1 MTEIKNSLILIFIVL
16 TAFCSYGQ
24 DFNINGKVQDV
35 NAQPIPF
42 ANVVLLDA
50 EKEIVQG
57 TITEDNGSFVISSI
71 KPSEEYYIKVS
82 FVGFEDVTT
91 NVISLSGNRTLS
103 PIVLQASEES
113 LGEVTITAKTPTV
126 DRKSDR
132 LVFNVENSILST
144 GSTLDILRRTPA
156 VVVTQGGINVRNQPV
171 TVYLN
176 DRKVQLSVEEIR
188 SLLES
193 LDGNNIKSVEVI
205 TNPPAKYDA
214 EGGAILNINTS
225 KAVAAGYK
233 GNVSATGTYA
243 IYPKHTFGTSH
254 FFKNDKVSL
263 FFNYS
268 YNPLKATKQ
277 SDNSIN
283 YVDQGVTKIWDQD
296 FERKTWSKAHNA
308 NLVVDYELTEKSQL
322 SLSVIG
328 LFSPDVFE
336 FTRAT
341 TDVVSPSE
349 DPFFIR
355 TQSNI
360 DSDRN
365 NVAFD
370 LKHTYALEKGELSTS
385 AHFTSF
391 NRSKLQRLG
400 SVYTNEINDVLS
412 NIRFATDA
420 TQDIEIFTGQVDYN
434 RSFGEVLFQSGA
446 KVAIIDSQS
455 KIDFFDL
462 NNVEN
467 TGLEQAQSD
476 NFLYDENVYAA
487 YISFNKDWEK
497 WSIKGGLRAEQTNSI
512 GNSIVLNTK
521 TELDYFELFPSAYVQ
536 YSPFENHSFA
546 IDYSRRLERPRYQ
559 DLNPFAYF
567 INENNFIIGNSGLQ
581 PSFSHQFNVNYS
593 LKDEY
598 FFDVYYR
605 DNGENI
611 VRVATQDNENQ
622 VLRSDS
628 QNALGSKSWGLDFS
642 HGRSVSSWLYTSVYV
657 SAFHEEDSFL
667 INRSTNTSFKNDVN
681 GFYAYVGNYLTLDKA
696 ETLTGFV
703 TFEYLS
709 KFIVGS
715 YTQDE
720 TIQLDLGLRKS
731 LWNKRASVS
740 LSVGDILNQ
749 ANAVVSAKYE
759 GLDNQYFPELE
770 TQFLRIGFK
779 YNFGNYKLKD
789 NNRDLDKAERD
800 RINN

>member
-1 MTEIKNSLILIFIVL
+1 MKEIKNSLILIIIVL
-16 TAFCSYGQ
+16 TAFSAHTQ
-24 DFNINGKVQDV
+24 DFNIYGKVQDV

-50 EKEIVQG
+50 EKEIIKG
-57 TITEDNGSFVISSI
+57 NITEDDGSFDISSI
-71 KPSEEYYIKVS
+71 SPASEYYIKVS
-82 FVGFEDVTT
+82 FVGFEDAITSVF
-91 NVISLSGNRTLS
+91 SLSGNKTLS
-103 PIVLQASEES
+103 PITLQAIEER
-113 LGEVTITAKTPTV
+113 LDEITLTAKTPTV
-126 DRKSDR
+126 VRKADR
-132 LVFNVENSILST
+132 LVFNVENSILSS

-156 VVVTQGGINVRNQPV
+156 VVVRQGEINVRNQPV
-171 TVYLN
+171 AVYLN

-193 LDGNNIKSVEVI
+193 LDGSNIKSIEVI

-225 KAVAAGYK
+225 KAVVAGYK
-233 GNVSATGTYA
+233 GNVNTTGTYA
-243 IYPKHTFGTSH
+243 IFPKHTFGTSH

-268 YNPLKATKQ
+268 YNPLKASKQ
-277 SDNSIN
+277 SDNTIN
-283 YVDQGVTKIWDQD
+283 YRDQGLTTTWDQD

-308 NLVVDYELTEKSQL
+308 NFVMDYELTEKSQL

-341 TDVVSPSE
+341 TDVLSTSE

-355 TQSNI
+355 TQSTI

-365 NVAFD
+365 NIAFD
-370 LKHTYALEKGELSTS
+370 LKHTYTLEKGEISTS

-391 NRSKLQRLG
+391 NRNKLQRLG
-400 SVYTNEINDVLS
+400 SVYTTQNNDIFS
-412 NIRFATDA
+412 NVRFATDA

-434 RSFGEVLFQSGA
+434 TSFNEVLFESGA

-487 YISFNKDWEK
+487 YASLSKEWEK
-497 WSIKGGLRAEQTNSI
+497 WSVKAGLRAEQTNSV

-521 TELDYFELFPSAYVQ
+521 EKLDYFELFPSAYIQ
-536 YSPFENHSFA
+536 YNATENHSFTV
-546 IDYSRRLERPRYQ
+546 DYSRRLERPRYQ

-581 PSFSHQFNVNYS
+581 PSFSHQFNINYS
-593 LKDEY
+593 LKGEF
-598 FFDVYYR
+598 FFDIYYR
-605 DNGENI
+605 DNGESI
-611 VRVATQDNENQ
+611 VTVVTQDNQNQ

-628 QNALGSKSWGLDFS
+628 QNALGSKSWGFDFN
-642 HGRSVSSWLYTSVYV
+642 HGRSITSWLYTSVYL

-667 INRSTNTSFKNDVN
+667 IDRSSNTSFKNDVN
-681 GFYAYVGNYLTLDKA
+681 GFYAYIGNYLTLDKKK
-696 ETLTGFV
+696 TLTGHV

-709 KFIVGS
+709 SFIVGS

-720 TIQLDLGLRKS
+720 TIQLDLGVRKS
-731 LWNKRASVS
+731 LWDNRASLS
-740 LSVGDILNQ
+740 LSVGDILNR
-749 ANAVVSAKYE
+749 ANANVSARYE
-759 GLDNQYFPELE
+759 GLDNQYFPQEE
-770 TQFLRIGFK
+770 TQFFRVGFR